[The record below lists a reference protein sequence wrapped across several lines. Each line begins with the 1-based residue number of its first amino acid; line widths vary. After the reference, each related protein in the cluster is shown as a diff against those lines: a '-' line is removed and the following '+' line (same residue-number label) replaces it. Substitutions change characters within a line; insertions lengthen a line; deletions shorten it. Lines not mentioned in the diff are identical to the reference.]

1 MNQYLKDKTY
11 KIPSDILKGIEI
23 AKASS
28 SGENGLKRANYLLK
42 NGAITYQA
50 MKRLKNFFDY
60 FNPETQDKTQ
70 YVLAGGDLM
79 KSFVDR
85 TLNADRDA
93 VKRSKEIKQDITNN
107 PNSELKPYQTPRLN
121 ALIEKYNNETGI
133 GHMIRIIDSEI
144 LLNIINEDKK
154 NKKFNIENYDDL
166 KKNTLAVIV
175 NSDNKILLLKR
186 SDYPKQWMPSKWSLI
201 GGAIEKDEEPEKAC
215 EREIKEE
222 IGLDID
228 KFIEKVVIQRNPD
241 SVEHIFACR
250 YTGESTDVTL
260 NKENTNYGWFDVN
273 EMEFLDTV
281 PNLIDYINLVFKP
294 Y

>member
-1 MNQYLKDKTY
+1 MNSELYDKTY
-11 KIPSDILKGIEI
+11 RIPPEVLKGIQTI
-23 AKASS
+23 LISNPN
-28 SGENGLKRANYLLK
+28 GEGVKRAKFMLK
-42 NGAITYQA
+42 NGVLTYQSL
-50 MKRLKNFFDY
+50 KRLKNFFDY
-60 FNPETQDKTQ
+60 FNPETQDKIQ
-70 YVLAGGDLM
+70 YALAGGDLM

-93 VKRSKEIKQDITNN
+93 VKRSKEIKQDMTSN

-121 ALIEKYNNETGI
+121 ETGI
-133 GHMIRIIDSEI
+133 EHMIRTIDSEI

-201 GGAIEKDEEPEKAC
+201 GGAIKKNEEPEKAC

-222 IGLDID
+222 TGLDID

-250 YTGESTDVTL
+250 YTGEPTDVTL
-260 NKENTNYGWFDVN
+260 NKENTNYGWYDVN

-281 PNLIDYINLVFKP
+281 PNLIDYIDLVFKK
-294 Y
+294 YE